1 MSNKNKFEFG
11 PVETPA
17 TPKPRERT
25 VGPMGAAVR
34 DAAESMKENTLTT
47 RRREQ
52 VCSSGRMAGSTRAAG

>member
-17 TPKPRERT
+17 TPLPRERS

-34 DAAESMKENTLTT
+34 DEA
-47 RRREQ
+47 
-52 VCSSGRMAGSTRAAG
+52 VRM